1 MSGSRRAEGRPRGLT
16 PVLALPVFPFLQWPA
31 LAPRFKKPG
40 LRSIL
45 LGSFAVVLA
54 LILGTLY
61 FVVPSRVEDFLE
73 TRLTKHGDD
82 KALQASRDL
91 ANLSL
96 TILPPLLETLHGG
109 DDDFALIALIT
120 PDGRVQAVHPPS
132 AEGWLLNNLREQPS
146 KDPATLDGA
155 VFENGNKASVRPVSL
170 HEGPAHVLVAV
181 NFSSLEEVVTSLR
194 HVVLLAF
201 GIGLA
206 LFLVVAFFI
215 SRAFILV
222 PLDAMMT
229 MARRLAEADLTGRVD
244 VGSRDELGLLAEALN
259 RIAQSWRDTL
269 GRVRGVSDV
278 VAGVIE
284 QIHRTG
290 TTVSSGASTVQARV
304 EETSSS
310 MVEMMAS
317 LRGIAENV
325 EVLYQSAEESSSSIM
340 EMAATNDE
348 VAENVTAMAASVEE
362 TTSAIE
368 EMTFSIKEV
377 AKNIQEL
384 SASTEETSSAISQM
398 DAAIGQV
405 EANAKET
412 ARLSEQVFDDAQT
425 GVEAL
430 RKTLTGID
438 RIKGSSRAAADVID
452 SLGRRISEIGNILNV
467 IDDVAEQTNLLALNA
482 AIIAAQAGD
491 HGKGFAVVAEEI
503 KDLAE
508 RTGAS
513 TKEIAELI
521 RSIQEESRNAVVVMN
536 QGARNVEEGVQLGRE
551 AEGALRKINDSTQK
565 STQMVKA
572 IARATVEQARGSKQ
586 VTASIHRIS
595 ETVQQISKASNE
607 QAKGGEQIMK
617 SAEKMKA
624 LTAHVQRSSQ
634 EQAHGS
640 KQITRS
646 IESINEMVTHLNR
659 AQKEQ
664 TKGSEQVLKA
674 VETIKGVSEHQ
685 TRSVKQLEEA
695 IDNLQRQAEIL
706 RGEVRRFRV

>member
-1 MSGSRRAEGRPRGLT
+1 MS
-16 PVLALPVFPFLQWPA
+16 
-31 LAPRFKKPG
+31 PRFKKPG

-61 FVVPSRVEDFLE
+61 FVVPSRVEAFLE
-73 TRLTKHGDD
+73 TRLTKHGED
-82 KALQASRDL
+82 KALQAAAEL
-91 ANLSL
+91 ADQP
-96 TILPPLLETLHGG
+96 IAVLPPLLESLHGG
-109 DDDFALIALIT
+109 DDDFALLAVLSG
-120 PDGRVQAVHPPS
+120 DGRVVATHPAS
-132 AEGWLLNNLREQPS
+132 AGAWFLKGLRARQESGPGASLEGFAF
-146 KDPATLDGA
+146 D
-155 VFENGNKASVRPVSL
+155 NGNKLIARPVAL
-170 HEGPAHVLVAV
+170 REGPGQVLVV
-181 NFSSLEEVVTSLR
+181 MDFTSLEEVVHSLR
-194 HVVLLAF
+194 NVVLLAF

-290 TTVSSGASTVQARV
+290 TTVSSGAGTVQARV

-310 MVEMMAS
+310 MVQMMAS

-377 AKNIQEL
+377 AKNIEEL

-438 RIKGSSRAAADVID
+438 RIKESSRAAADVID

-607 QAKGGEQIMK
+607 QARGGEQIMK
-617 SAEKMKA
+617 SAEKMKM

>member
-1 MSGSRRAEGRPRGLT
+1 MARRL
-16 PVLALPVFPFLQWPA
+16 
-31 LAPRFKKPG
+31 KKPG
-40 LRSIL
+40 LRGIL
-45 LGSFAVVLA
+45 LGSFGLA
-54 LILGTLY
+54 LAVILGTLY
-61 FVVPSRVEDFLE
+61 FVVPAQVGNHLRERMLLHA
-73 TRLTKHGDD
+73 RG
-82 KALQASRDL
+82 KALEVKNLVERQA
-91 ANLSL
+91 A
-96 TILPPLLETLHGG
+96 THPVPTLEGLYRL
-109 DDDFALIALIT
+109 DDDFNVVAVVDAQGVPRAT
-120 PDGRVQAVHPPS
+120 FPASPRGWFVQGLEDRLRLRPLPS
-132 AEGWLLNNLREQPS
+132 
-146 KDPATLDGA
+146 LDGMEFPNGDRA
-155 VFENGNKASVRPVSL
+155 VSEPVTL
-170 HEGPAHVLVAV
+170 AGGAPG
-181 NFSSLEEVVTSLR
+181 EVVVVVDSSRLDGVLQSLR
-194 HVVLLAF
+194 HTVMLAF
-201 GIGLA
+201 VVGLV
-206 LFLVVAFFI
+206 LFLLVAFLI
-215 SRAFILV
+215 SRAFILQ
-222 PLDAMMT
+222 PLDAMMS
-229 MARRLAEADLTGRVD
+229 MARKLAEADLTGRAEVRN
-244 VGSRDELGLLAEALN
+244 SKDELGQLAEALN
-259 RIAQSWRDTL
+259 RMALSWRDTL

-290 TTVSSGASTVQARV
+290 TTVSSGAGTVQSRV

-348 VAENVTAMAASVEE
+348 VAENVQAMAASVEE

-368 EMTFSIKEV
+368 EMTYSIKEV
-377 AKNIQEL
+377 AKNIEDL
-384 SASTEETSSAISQM
+384 SASTEDTSSAISQM

-405 EANAKET
+405 DANANET
-412 ARLSEQVFDDAQT
+412 ARLSEQVFEDAQT

-430 RKTLTGID
+430 RKTLSGID
-438 RIKGSSRAAADVID
+438 RIKDTSRTAAGVID

-482 AIIAAQAGD
+482 AIIAAQAGE

-521 RSIQEESRNAVVVMN
+521 RGVQEESRNAVVVMN
-536 QGARNVEEGVQLGRE
+536 QGVKSVEEGVQLGRE

-586 VTASIHRIS
+586 VTAAIHRIS
-595 ETVQQISKASNE
+595 ATVQMISQASNE
-607 QAKGGEQIMK
+607 QARGGEQIMK
-617 SAEKMKA
+617 SAERMKT
-624 LTAHVQRSSQ
+624 LTQHVQRSSQ

-685 TRSVKQLEEA
+685 TRSVRQLEEA
-695 IDNLQRQAEIL
+695 IDNLTRQAEIL

>member
-1 MSGSRRAEGRPRGLT
+1 M
-16 PVLALPVFPFLQWPA
+16 AL
-31 LAPRFKKPG
+31 RFKKPG
-40 LRSIL
+40 LRSLL
-45 LGSFAVVLA
+45 LGSFALVLA

-61 FVVPSRVEDFLE
+61 FVIPSLVKDDLESRLRAHGEAKAEQVASVLGTQSNADLPARLKQLHANDHDF
-73 TRLTKHGDD
+73 KV
-82 KALQASRDL
+82 
-91 ANLSL
+91 
-96 TILPPLLETLHGG
+96 
-109 DDDFALIALIT
+109 IALFAA
-120 PDGRVQAVHPPS
+120 DGRMVASHPAPP
-132 AEGWLLNNLREQPS
+132 ERLQRELS
-146 KDPATLDGA
+146 ERPAGTELDGFRFSNGDMA
-155 VFENGNKASVRPVSL
+155 VARGVSL
-170 HEGPAHVLVAV
+170 GESGEGPVLVV
-181 NFSSLEEVVTSLR
+181 VDFSALDNVLTSLR
-194 HVVLLAF
+194 LVVLLAF

-206 LFLVVAFFI
+206 LFLVVAFFV

-222 PLDAMMT
+222 PLDAMMS
-229 MARRLAEADLTGRVD
+229 MARRLAEADLTGRVE
-244 VGSRDELGLLAEALN
+244 VGTRDELGLLAEALN

-278 VAGVIE
+278 VAGVVE

-290 TTVSSGASTVQARV
+290 TTVSSGAGTVQARV

-310 MVEMMAS
+310 MVQMMAS

-348 VAENVTAMAASVEE
+348 VAENVQAMAASVEE

-425 GVEAL
+425 GVESL

-438 RIKGSSRAAADVID
+438 RIKESSRTAAGVID

-482 AIIAAQAGD
+482 AIIAAQAGE

-521 RSIQEESRNAVVVMN
+521 RSIQDESRNAVVVMN
-536 QGARNVEEGVQLGRE
+536 QGARNVEEAVLLGRE

-607 QAKGGEQIMK
+607 QARGGEQIMK
-617 SAEKMKA
+617 SAERMKT

-685 TRSVKQLEEA
+685 TRSVRQLEEA

-706 RGEVRRFRV
+706 RAEVRRFRV

>member
-1 MSGSRRAEGRPRGLT
+1 MTA
-16 PVLALPVFPFLQWPA
+16 
-31 LAPRFKKPG
+31 RFKKPG
-40 LRSIL
+40 LRSLL
-45 LGSFAVVLA
+45 LGSFALVLA
-54 LILGTLY
+54 LILGTLF
-61 FVVPSRVEDFLE
+61 FVVPSQVEVYLE
-73 TRLTKHGDD
+73 GRLVKHGED
-82 KALQASRDL
+82 KAEQIASVLGTQPDT
-91 ANLSL
+91 SL
-96 TILPPLLETLHGG
+96 ERLHGG
-109 DDDFALIALIT
+109 DDDFAVLGIVAA
-120 PDGRVQAVHPPS
+120 DGRVVTTHPVSPPHWF
-132 AEGWLLNNLREQPS
+132 EQELRERPE
-146 KDPATLDGA
+146 GA
-155 VFENGNKASVRPVSL
+155 SLNGFRFSNGNRVVTRPVSL
-170 HEGPAHVLVAV
+170 RESGMGQVLVV
-181 NFSSLEEVVTSLR
+181 VDFSGLDAVVTSLR

-244 VGSRDELGLLAEALN
+244 VGTEDELGKLAEALN

-290 TTVSSGASTVQARV
+290 TTVSSGAGTVQARV

-348 VAENVTAMAASVEE
+348 VAENVQAMAASVEE

-412 ARLSEQVFDDAQT
+412 ARLSEQVFEDAQT
-425 GVEAL
+425 GVESL

-438 RIKGSSRAAADVID
+438 RIKETSRSAAGVID

-482 AIIAAQAGD
+482 AIIAAQAGE

-536 QGARNVEEGVQLGRE
+536 QGVRNVEEGVQLGRE

-595 ETVQQISKASNE
+595 ETVSQISKASNE

-685 TRSVKQLEEA
+685 TRSVRQLEEA

-706 RGEVRRFRV
+706 RAEVRRFRV

>member
-1 MSGSRRAEGRPRGLT
+1 MARRL
-16 PVLALPVFPFLQWPA
+16 
-31 LAPRFKKPG
+31 KKPG
-40 LRSIL
+40 LRGIL
-45 LGSFAVVLA
+45 LGSFGLA
-54 LILGTLY
+54 LAVILGTLY
-61 FVVPSRVEDFLE
+61 FVVPLQVENHLRERMLLRARDKALEVKGLLGAQESTRLVPNLEGLYRKDADFNVVAVVDAAGVPRATSPAPPPTWFTQGLE
-73 TRLTKHGDD
+73 TRIRASTPPALNGLEFSNGDAAVAEPMAFAD
-82 KALQASRDL
+82 GTPGEVMVVVDSSRLEGVLQ
-91 ANLSL
+91 
-96 TILPPLLETLHGG
+96 
-109 DDDFALIALIT
+109 
-120 PDGRVQAVHPPS
+120 
-132 AEGWLLNNLREQPS
+132 
-146 KDPATLDGA
+146 
-155 VFENGNKASVRPVSL
+155 
-170 HEGPAHVLVAV
+170 
-181 NFSSLEEVVTSLR
+181 SLR
-194 HVVLLAF
+194 HTVLLAF
-201 GIGLA
+201 LVGLV
-206 LFLVVAFFI
+206 LFLLVAFLI
-215 SRAFILV
+215 SHAFILQ
-222 PLDAMMT
+222 PLDAMMS
-229 MARRLAEADLTGRVD
+229 MARKLAEADLTGRAEVRN
-244 VGSRDELGLLAEALN
+244 SKDELGQLAEALN
-259 RIAQSWRDTL
+259 RMAQSWRDTL

-290 TTVSSGASTVQARV
+290 TTVSSGAGTVQSRV

-348 VAENVTAMAASVEE
+348 VAENVQAMAASVEE

-368 EMTFSIKEV
+368 EMTYSIKEV
-377 AKNIQEL
+377 AKNIEDL
-384 SASTEETSSAISQM
+384 SASTEDTSSAISEM

-405 EANAKET
+405 DANANET
-412 ARLSEQVFDDAQT
+412 ARLSEQVFEDAQT

-430 RKTLTGID
+430 RKTLSGID
-438 RIKGSSRAAADVID
+438 RIKDTSRTAAGVID

-482 AIIAAQAGD
+482 AIIAAQAGE

-521 RSIQEESRNAVVVMN
+521 RGVQEESRNAVVVMN
-536 QGARNVEEGVQLGRE
+536 QGVKSVEEGVQLGRE

-572 IARATVEQARGSKQ
+572 IARATVEQSRGSKQ
-586 VTASIHRIS
+586 VTAAIHRIS
-595 ETVQQISKASNE
+595 ATVQMISQASNE
-607 QAKGGEQIMK
+607 QARGGEQIMK
-617 SAEKMKA
+617 SAERMKT
-624 LTAHVQRSSQ
+624 LTQHVQRSSQ

-685 TRSVKQLEEA
+685 TRSVRQLEEA
-695 IDNLQRQAEIL
+695 IDNLTRQAEIL
-706 RGEVRRFRV
+706 RAEVRRFRV

>member
-1 MSGSRRAEGRPRGLT
+1 M
-16 PVLALPVFPFLQWPA
+16 
-31 LAPRFKKPG
+31 APRFKKPG

-61 FVVPSRVEDFLE
+61 FVVPSRVEQFLV
-73 TRLTKHGDD
+73 TRLTSHGED
-82 KALQASRDL
+82 KALQAARDL
-91 ANLSL
+91 ADHTVAS
-96 TILPPLLETLHGG
+96 LPPRLETLHGG
-109 DDDFALIALIT
+109 DDDFALIAVLT
-120 PDGRVQAVHPPS
+120 ADGRVQSLHPPT
-132 AEGWLLNNLREQPS
+132 AEAWLVKNLRERLERHPGS
-146 KDPATLDGA
+146 PLDGA
-155 VFENGNKASVRPVSL
+155 VFDNGNKVAARPVTL
-170 HEGPAHVLVAV
+170 REGPGQVLVAV

-194 HVVLLAF
+194 QVVLLAF

-290 TTVSSGASTVQARV
+290 TTVSSGAGTVQARV

-310 MVEMMAS
+310 MVQMMAS

-377 AKNIQEL
+377 AKNIQDL

-438 RIKGSSRAAADVID
+438 RIKESSRAAADVID

-521 RSIQEESRNAVVVMN
+521 RSIQDESRNAVVVMN

-617 SAEKMKA
+617 SAEKMKT

>member
-1 MSGSRRAEGRPRGLT
+1 M
-16 PVLALPVFPFLQWPA
+16 
-31 LAPRFKKPG
+31 APRFKKPG

-54 LILGTLY
+54 IILGTLF
-61 FVVPSRVEDFLE
+61 FVVPARVEDFLE

-82 KALQASRDL
+82 KALQAARDL
-91 ANLSL
+91 ANTSVSV
-96 TILPPLLETLHGG
+96 LPPLLEALHGG
-109 DDDFALIALIT
+109 DDDFALIAVLGA
-120 PDGRVQAVHPPS
+120 DGRMQAVHPPG
-132 AEGWLLNNLREQPS
+132 AEAWLLKNLRQRLEGSPGA
-146 KDPATLDGA
+146 PLDGA
-155 VFENGNKASVRPVSL
+155 LFDNGNRAIVRPVVL
-170 HEGPAHVLVAV
+170 REGPGQVLVAV
-181 NFSSLEEVVTSLR
+181 NFSSLDEVVTSLR
-194 HVVLLAF
+194 QVVLLAF

-244 VGSRDELGLLAEALN
+244 ISSRDELGLLAEALN

-384 SASTEETSSAISQM
+384 SSSTEETSSAISQM

-438 RIKGSSRAAADVID
+438 RIKDTSRATADVID

-536 QGARNVEEGVQLGRE
+536 QGARNVDEGVQLGRE